1 MLKARSFGL
10 LRLLTVACALVFTSA
25 SAGQTAPTNTID
37 QVTGRWE
44 LRGRWTSEEIST
56 IIELLGGGWYS
67 QTLVASTQL
76 LYQYNGADL
85 ILVTLNA
92 KGEPDMA
99 TQVVL
104 KVRFDED
111 TLTLTSKSDTI
122 RLLRSAGG
130 EFAGDIKGR
139 WLLLSGKKD
148 KPVTQE
154 FSSDGTVRVM
164 TALSGEVGRFRLIG
178 EKEIEWSPMLPTRPP
193 RRTNFK
199 LQDEKL
205 VLWAGNLRD
214 ELIRLR

>member
-1 MLKARSFGL
+1 MSTGRSRSH
-10 LRLLTVACALVFTSA
+10 LRLLAVSCALIVTTA
-25 SAGQTAPTNTID
+25 SAGQTAPKATD
-37 QVTGRWE
+37 DVAGRWE
-44 LRGRWTSEEIST
+44 LRGRWTSEAIST

-67 QTLVASTQL
+67 QTLVASTRL

-85 ILVTLNA
+85 ILVTLDA
-92 KGEPDMA
+92 KGEPLMA

-104 KVRFDED
+104 NVRFDED

-139 WLLLSGKKD
+139 WLMLNGDKD
-148 KPVTQE
+148 RPVTQE

-164 TALSGEVGRFRLIG
+164 TALSGEIGRFRLIG

-193 RRTNFK
+193 RRTNYK
-199 LQDEKL
+199 VEDEKL
-205 VLWAGNLRD
+205 VLWAGKLRD